1 MTNQGQ
7 PTAADPSPE
16 QPEHVRTRRH
26 RSRRRAEPWW
36 RRRRTYVLVGT
47 LAGLGLV
54 LIAGAIRYSTV
65 VRDGLALRDSMN
77 RVAGDI
83 KTIGPDFDRTA
94 LNRLQ
99 TDLNDVESRL
109 GPVRDT
115 VASDPLVALLRA
127 APPTGDQVRG
137 ADHLIAAATDLTQA
151 GYGGLSL
158 AQRYLQVRET
168 AGQGNGSQMADLVS
182 LMASSRDQVIGI
194 SDSIQAAR
202 RELDAMP
209 KGLVSQLADARNQVQ
224 TELTRLQPAL
234 DSYLRIQDQLP
245 DMLGM
250 NGPRRYLV
258 LFEDPAELRPSG
270 GLIGTYGIVTLDQG
284 GVTKSTFQ
292 NVTALDYKPGLPYV
306 EPPTAL
312 KDHLLG
318 PEQSW
323 QLADAGWSP
332 DFPTSA
338 QEALKLYTLES
349 GDSQVDG
356 VIALDTYSIDLVLG
370 VTGPISVPEYGVTF
384 KAGQTTMTVLENTR
398 QAATPGVDR
407 KAILDVFGAELVNA
421 MLATPAARWPDLMNA
436 LSNAAGQRHLMVWTK
451 DAGAKGL
458 VSWAGWDGAIRQDAG
473 DYLEAVDANV
483 APVSKYNLV
492 THRTQDLAVQI
503 DDVGNADNTLT
514 LSWDNRADQLEAAA
528 LRELPDAQKDGM
540 LGDYL
545 RVLTPD
551 RSRLQSVSG
560 GRLVQL
566 TGVEEISP
574 EAGRT
579 AYGLFL
585 LEPPGLTSAAI
596 SWISPY
602 PVDIGDTTGL
612 YRLTVQKEAG
622 RPAEPL
628 SVRVT
633 VPEGATILGTSAGM
647 AVNGRTATL
656 QTTPATDV
664 QLWVRYSLPKQGI
677 SAPAGAVGRASSG
690 VCAGGVS
697 RPSLAPIMAARLHE
711 DRLFTWISDAS

>member
-7 PTAADPSPE
+7 PTAADPGPE
-16 QPEHVRTRRH
+16 QPEHGRTRRH
-26 RSRRRAEPWW
+26 RSRRRAVPWW
-36 RRRRTYVLVGT
+36 RRRRPYVLLGT
-47 LAGLGLV
+47 RAGLGLV

-65 VRDGLALRDSMN
+65 VHDGLALRDSMN

-83 KTIGPDFDRTA
+83 KTIGPGFDRTA

-182 LMASSRDQVIGI
+182 LMASSRGQVVEIA
-194 SDSIQAAR
+194 DAIQAAR
-202 RELDAMP
+202 NELGKMP
-209 KGLVSQLADARNQVQ
+209 QGLVSQLADARTQVLA
-224 TELTRLQPAL
+224 ELTRLQPAL
-234 DSYLRIQDQLP
+234 DGYLRVQDQLP

-258 LFEDPAELRPSG
+258 LAEDPAELRPSG
-270 GLIGTYGIVTLDQG
+270 GFMGVYGLVTFDKG
-284 GVTKSTFQ
+284 RMTKSVFRNTLL
-292 NVTALDYKPGLPYV
+292 LDFTPGPPYV
-306 EPPTAL
+306 EPPSGL
-312 KDHLLG
+312 KNHLLG
-318 PEQSW
+318 TQYSW

-356 VIALDTYSIDLVLG
+356 VIALDTYSIDFVLK
-370 VTGPISVPEYGVTF
+370 VTGPISVPNSGVTF
-384 KAGQTTMTVLENTR
+384 TAGQTTMTALANTR
-398 QAATPGVDR
+398 RTTDPSTDR
-407 KAILDVFGAELVNA
+407 KAILASFGGLLFNA
-421 MLATPAARWPDLMNA
+421 MLATPAARWPDLVNA
-436 LSNAAGQRHLMVWTK
+436 LGTAAGQRHLMVWTK
-451 DAGAKGL
+451 DAGGEAL
-458 VSWAGWDGAIRQDAG
+458 VSWAGWDGAVRQDAG
-473 DYLEAVDANV
+473 DYVEAADANV

-503 DDVGNADNTLT
+503 DDVGNAYDTLT
-514 LSWDNRADQLEAAA
+514 LNWDNRADQPEASA
-528 LRELPDAQKDGM
+528 LRALPYTGTNGM
-540 LGDYL
+540 LGNYL

-566 TGVEEISP
+566 TGVEEISA

-585 LEPPGLTSAAI
+585 LEPPGLTSATI
-596 SWISPY
+596 SWVSPY
-602 PVDIGDTTGL
+602 PAETDDTTGL

-633 VPEGATILGTSAGM
+633 VPQGATILETSAGM

-656 QTTPATDV
+656 QTTAATDV

-677 SAPAGAVGRASSG
+677 SAPAGAAGRASSG
-690 VCAGGVS
+690 ICAGGVS

-711 DRLFTWISDAS
+711 DRLFPWISAAS